1 MKNYLQDRCLTLKI
15 RNVII
20 FFVFLALLVSPVPA
34 SAQDD
39 FGIPLVEGTSLDI
52 GNGYYFNVLDVDP
65 YYGQVRF
72 SVTYNGFDQLNSAY
86 NEYSSFYY
94 DDSYLTL
101 SFDIVDIITEFDT
114 DYVIISNIYSYSITD
129 PTGSIVISTAPD
141 VDVYMDGDY
150 VGMAGTY
157 SENSL
162 WIYGIQEGYHE
173 IVLESEGYYSISKS
187 IYVSPG
193 ETDYYSWTL
202 ESLIWDDGSYDDS
215 YNDPDMDLLYGILG
229 LISLFFLISIPLVF
243 LLIIILFLRRKKSK
257 AKSSDISLN
266 DKTQAQTQI
275 DKEILITAEMIQQQ
289 DAISVKSALEYKG
302 AFIHYKVKVEN
313 PSTEPIG
320 DIKVMIFVPDVFLL
334 KEKEKSISMLEPGEG
349 KTVTFELRP
358 TGECGDCVVSGN
370 ITYYDYGTK
379 KRSQMDVKNKMIS
392 IVCPVLSSREIDEN
406 AWRKAVNEMMIVEE
420 DAKDLEV
427 PAQNLFDIVT
437 RLLKDMNL
445 YMIKPEI
452 TSTPQLFTGV
462 ARFFAEGVAGM
473 RYAAYVEVVGS
484 RKSRLILKAWA
495 EKEEALTGYYHKM
508 LEEIEKRIDIK
519 IFINDGVTQYHIST
533 TTIQDSVLQRSNV
546 ETDMDAGGRRCPNCG
561 RAVEK
566 GEKFC
571 MECGGRLD

>member
-1 MKNYLQDRCLTLKI
+1 MKI

-20 FFVFLALLVSPVPA
+20 FFVFLALLVSPGPA

-39 FGIPLVEGTSLDI
+39 FGITLMEGTSLDI

-65 YYGQVRF
+65 YYSEARF
-72 SVTYNGFDQLNSAY
+72 QVTYNGIEQMNYVYDT
-86 NEYSSFYY
+86 YSSFYY
-94 DDSYLTL
+94 DDDYLIL
-101 SFDIVDIITEFDT
+101 SFDITDTVTESGT
-114 DYVIISNIYSYSITD
+114 NNVIISNVYLYSWEK
-129 PTGSIVISTAPD
+129 PTGSVVIATFPSN
-141 VDVYMDGDY
+141 VDVYFDEYYIGT
-150 VGMAGTY
+150 AGAYYT
-157 SENSL
+157 NSL
-162 WIYGIQEGYHE
+162 WIYDIQEGYHD
-173 IVLESEGYYSISKS
+173 ITLESEGYYSNSES
-187 IYVSPG
+187 LYVSPG
-193 ETDYYSWTL
+193 ETNYYYWEL
-202 ESLIWDDGSYDDS
+202 ESSIWDDGSYDT
-215 YNDPDMDLLYGILG
+215 DPELDFLYGIIG
-229 LISLFFLISIPLVF
+229 LLTLLFLIIVPLVI
-243 LLIIILFLRRKKSK
+243 LLVIIILLRRKKHK
-257 AKSSDISLN
+257 EKPSDISKKYDTEIKPDIDN
-266 DKTQAQTQI
+266 KTPQAPATS
-275 DKEILITAEMIQQQ
+275 KMVQQQ

-302 AFIHYKVKVEN
+302 AFIHYKIKVGN

-320 DIKVMIFVPDVFLL
+320 DIKVMIFVPDVFML

-358 TGECGDCVVSGN
+358 TGECGDCVISGN

-379 KRSQMDVKNKMIS
+379 KRSQMDVKNKMVS

-437 RLLKDMNL
+437 RVLKDMNL
-445 YMIKPEI
+445 YMIEPKI
-452 TSTPQLFTGV
+452 ISTPQLFTGV

-508 LEEIEKRIDIK
+508 LEEIEKRTDIE

-561 RAVEK
+561 RAVES

-571 MECGGRLD
+571 MDCGGRLD

>member
-1 MKNYLQDRCLTLKI
+1 MTIRKI
-15 RNVII
+15 ISL
-20 FFVFLALLVSPVPA
+20 FVFLALLVSIGPT
-34 SAQDD
+34 SAQTDY
-39 FGIPLVEGTSLDI
+39 GVSLIEGEFIEIADGYSLNILDI
-52 GNGYYFNVLDVDP
+52 EP
-65 YYGQVRF
+65 YYGQVSF
-72 SVTYNGFDQLNSAY
+72 SLTYNGIDQLNYAY

-101 SFDIVDIITEFDT
+101 SFDIVDTITEFDT
-114 DYVIISNIYSYSITD
+114 DYVIISNIYFYSSID
-129 PTGSIVISTAPD
+129 PTGSIVISTDPV
-141 VDVYMDGDY
+141 VDVYMDEYY

-173 IVLESEGYYSISKS
+173 IVLESEGYYSVSKS

-215 YNDPDMDLLYGILG
+215 YTDPDMDLLYGIMG
-229 LISLFFLISIPLVF
+229 LITLLFLISIPLVF

-257 AKSSDISLN
+257 AKSSDSSPK
-266 DKTQAQTQI
+266 DKTQTQTQI
-275 DKEILITAEMIQQQ
+275 DKEIPVTAEMFQKE

-302 AFIHYKVKVEN
+302 AFIHYKIKVGN

-320 DIKVMIFVPDVFLL
+320 DIKVMIFVPDVFML

-358 TGECGDCVVSGN
+358 TGECGDCVISGN

-379 KRSQMDVKNKMIS
+379 KRSQMDVKNKMVS
-392 IVCPVLSSREIDEN
+392 IVCPVLSSRDINEN

-437 RLLKDMNL
+437 RVLKDMNL
-445 YMIKPEI
+445 YMIEPEI
-452 TSTPQLFTGV
+452 ISTPQLFTGV

-508 LEEIEKRIDIK
+508 LEEIEKRTDIK

-561 RAVEK
+561 RAVES

-571 MECGGRLD
+571 MDCGGRLD

>member
-1 MKNYLQDRCLTLKI
+1 MTLKI

-20 FFVFLALLVSPVPA
+20 FFVFLALLVSPGPA

-39 FGIPLVEGTSLDI
+39 FGITLMEGTSLDI

-65 YYGQVRF
+65 YYSEARF
-72 SVTYNGFDQLNSAY
+72 QVTYNGIEQMNYVYDR
-86 NEYSSFYY
+86 YSTFYY
-94 DDSYLTL
+94 DDDYLIL
-101 SFDIVDIITEFDT
+101 SFDITDTVTESGT
-114 DYVIISNIYSYSITD
+114 NNVIISNVYLYSWEK
-129 PTGSIVISTAPD
+129 PTGSVVIATFPSN
-141 VDVYMDGDY
+141 VDVYFDEYYIGK
-150 VGMAGTY
+150 AGAYYT
-157 SENSL
+157 NSL
-162 WIYGIQEGYHE
+162 WIYNIQEGYHD
-173 IVLESEGYYSISKS
+173 VTLECEGYSSNS
-187 IYVSPG
+187 ESVYVSPG
-193 ETDYYSWTL
+193 ETNYYYWEL
-202 ESLIWDDGSYDDS
+202 ESLIWDDGGYDT
-215 YNDPDMDLLYGILG
+215 DPELDFLYGIIG
-229 LISLFFLISIPLVF
+229 LLTLLFLIIVPLVI
-243 LLIIILFLRRKKSK
+243 LLVIIILLRRKKHK
-257 AKSSDISLN
+257 EKPSDISKK
-266 DKTQAQTQI
+266 DDTQI
-275 DKEILITAEMIQQQ
+275 KADIDNKTPPAPATSQMVPQQ

-358 TGECGDCVVSGN
+358 TGECGDCVISGN

-379 KRSQMDVKNKMIS
+379 KRSQMDVKNKMVS
-392 IVCPVLSSREIDEN
+392 IVCPVLSSREINEN

-437 RLLKDMNL
+437 RVLKDMNL
-445 YMIKPEI
+445 YMIEPEI

-462 ARFFAEGVAGM
+462 ARFFAEGVAGLQ
-473 RYAAYVEVVGS
+473 YAAYIEVVGS

-495 EKEEALTGYYHKM
+495 EKEEALTGYYHKL
-508 LEEIEKRIDIK
+508 LEEIEKRTDIK

-546 ETDMDAGGRRCPNCG
+546 ETDMEVWGRRCPNCG
-561 RAVEK
+561 RAVENW
-566 GEKFC
+566 EKFC
-571 MECGGRLD
+571 MDCGGKLD